1 MKTIASAIRFGTPL
15 LVNDAEAIDP
25 ILNPILN
32 KELQKMGGRTLIR
45 LGNEDIDFSPKFVM
59 ILVTRNPFVQLAPD
73 ICSRITLVNFTITP
87 ASLESQALTALL
99 KAERSDIDTLRSTAL
114 KLQGEQSVRI
124 RELEESLL
132 DKISAVQGAILDD
145 DSMIITLE
153 NIQKETFELNK
164 EVFNTQKIME
174 EVHTISNYFEPLASS
189 MASVY
194 FSMEKLNDVNFLYK
208 FNLHFFLDIIS
219 NVLNNAVSSK
229 TTNSD
234 KDDQKAIKARVKELS
249 ISFFKEVF
257 RRVLRSLKFH
267 DKILFSARLCQIY
280 MSGILNHSELN
291 SQEMD
296 ALIKDTYVIS
306 SIDSTK
312 LESLKVIFSGLGI
325 EESAFSKLINLTSIP
340 VFSQL
345 FEDICKN
352 DKLWREF
359 IVSSTPELVV
369 PDTWIVASDQI
380 NQKAR
385 AQLLKTILIK
395 YLRPDRITQAI
406 GIYITEVFGSSFN
419 WRTYLALDFDE
430 IILKDSKNNVPI
442 MLCSEAGQGQDVS
455 GQIEKLSLSNNKVLL
470 QVAMGSSEGY
480 GEAEK
485 SIAQAVKSGQ
495 WVLLRN
501 THLCIDWMEKIEK
514 KISSMTPHAKFRIF
528 LTCEINEQLP
538 PSLLSASDVVYI
550 EASSGI
556 KTSMIKFFNS
566 IPTSRFEAPPVE
578 RSRLY
583 LLLAWLNAIVFE
595 RLRYVP
601 LGWTKRYE
609 FNEADSLCALDIID
623 QVCIFFL
630 IFFFKSMIYIF
641 FHFYLNN

>member
-1 MKTIASAIRFGTPL
+1 MYVCTFFIGQASEFVLKKYASTKITTTSFLDPNFMKTIASAIRFGTPL

-45 LGNEDIDFSPKFVM
+45 LGNEDVDFSPKFVM

-174 EVHTISNYFEPLASS
+174 EVHTISSYFEPLASS

-219 NVLNNAVSSK
+219 NVLNGAVSSK
-229 TTNSD
+229 TNSD

-267 DKILFSARLCQIY
+267 DKILFSAR
-280 MSGILNHSELN
+280 
-291 SQEMD
+291 
-296 ALIKDTYVIS
+296 
-306 SIDSTK
+306 
-312 LESLKVIFSGLGI
+312 
-325 EESAFSKLINLTSIP
+325 
-340 VFSQL
+340 
-345 FEDICKN
+345 
-352 DKLWREF
+352 
-359 IVSSTPELVV
+359 
-369 PDTWIVASDQI
+369 
-380 NQKAR
+380 
-385 AQLLKTILIK
+385 
-395 YLRPDRITQAI
+395 
-406 GIYITEVFGSSFN
+406 
-419 WRTYLALDFDE
+419 
-430 IILKDSKNNVPI
+430 
-442 MLCSEAGQGQDVS
+442 
-455 GQIEKLSLSNNKVLL
+455 
-470 QVAMGSSEGY
+470 
-480 GEAEK
+480 
-485 SIAQAVKSGQ
+485 
-495 WVLLRN
+495 
-501 THLCIDWMEKIEK
+501 
-514 KISSMTPHAKFRIF
+514 
-528 LTCEINEQLP
+528 
-538 PSLLSASDVVYI
+538 
-550 EASSGI
+550 
-556 KTSMIKFFNS
+556 
-566 IPTSRFEAPPVE
+566 
-578 RSRLY
+578 
-583 LLLAWLNAIVFE
+583 
-595 RLRYVP
+595 
-601 LGWTKRYE
+601 
-609 FNEADSLCALDIID
+609 
-623 QVCIFFL
+623 
-630 IFFFKSMIYIF
+630 
-641 FHFYLNN
+641 